1 MSFGE
6 QIDQMLLQDPRAYD
20 VTLSRDVIEE
30 ALQEKQHGSGVSLP
44 EISLDRLSPEDKRL
58 FETRVIGGILTRVAI
73 GSQALKELGEIPE
86 SFLDLSAQVRAEV
99 RDELGEAYAKRAAV
113 LLNHVDD
120 SEVEDL
126 IGPGFVFE
134 QADPL
139 RSIPHSFVRHHIAQT
154 KRRELTG
161 KERLKQLLAY
171 ANVVPGTFPPD
182 GFPDRT
188 IGQNDAVLVQAFGRN
203 SIQDKELPEVDRLH
217 RTSEDDVETFVQLQI
232 DGFDPGESNRAL
244 AKVIMRRELSEG
256 AVIEPVVQWEVAYAM
271 WEMNPLKY
279 AAYSHYIHT
288 VWPQSGFYPTFEV
301 KADSIKTM
309 DELGLYNPKEFAHR
323 DMMVRALGILAK
335 QGVEAD
341 PLVGR
346 IPFDSLSVQAQARGP
361 VPWTIRETLTR
372 GEHILRGRVKF

>member
-6 QIDQMLLQDPRAYD
+6 HIDQMLLQDPRVYD
-20 VTLSRDVIEE
+20 VTLSRDVIEQ

-44 EISLDRLSPEDKRL
+44 EISLDGLGPEDKRL
-58 FETRVIGGILTRVAI
+58 FETRVIGGMFTRVAI
-73 GSQALKELGEIPE
+73 GSQALKELGEISE
-86 SFLDLSAQVRAEV
+86 SYLDLRDQARGEV
-99 RDELGEAYAKRAAV
+99 REELGEAYVKRAVV
-113 LLNHVDD
+113 LLDHVDD

-126 IGPGFVFE
+126 VGPGFVFE

-154 KRRELTG
+154 KRGELTG
-161 KERLKQLLAY
+161 RERLKQLLAY

-188 IGQNDAVLVQAFGRN
+188 IGQNDTVLVQAFGRN
-203 SIQDKELPEVDRLH
+203 SIPDKELPEVDRLH
-217 RTSEDDVETFVQLQI
+217 RTSEDDVEAFMRLQI

-244 AKVIMRRELSEG
+244 AKVIMRRELNDKT
-256 AVIEPVVQWEVAYAM
+256 VIEPVVQWEVAYAM
-271 WEMNPLKY
+271 WELSPLKY
-279 AAYSHYIHT
+279 AAYSRYIHT
-288 VWPQSGFYPTFEV
+288 VWPESGFYPTFQV

-341 PLVGR
+341 PLVGQ
-346 IPFDSLSVQAQARGP
+346 IPFDSHSVQAQARGP
-361 VPWTIRETLTR
+361 APWIIRETLTR